1 MSQRRDS
8 FIVEGMVQNVLQ
20 PGVFRVQLSNGHQLL
35 AHLSKELSLNITK
48 LLPESKILLEIHPY
62 DLSRGRILE
71 LL

>member
-8 FIVEGMVQNVLQ
+8 FLVEGVVQDVLQ
-20 PGVFRVQLSNGHQLL
+20 QGVFRVRLSNGHELL
-35 AHLSKELSLNITK
+35 AHLSKELNLNTTK

-71 LL
+71 SL